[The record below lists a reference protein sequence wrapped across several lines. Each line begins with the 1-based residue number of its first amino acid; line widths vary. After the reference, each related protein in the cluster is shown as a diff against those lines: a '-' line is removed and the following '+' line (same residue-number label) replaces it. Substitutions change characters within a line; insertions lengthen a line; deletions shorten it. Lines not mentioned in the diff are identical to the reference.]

1 LVPLFKKSIAYLNEI
16 GHSLFNSIKLT
27 LIRENPN
34 QVPTGPEKPKGITL
48 PAKAEVE
55 RSLLDTIV
63 NLKNASSIQ
72 ELQAIKLIFNN
83 PLTNGTKNFRLKAK
97 LVF

>member
-1 LVPLFKKSIAYLNEI
+1 LS
-16 GHSLFNSIKLT
+16 

-34 QVPTGPEKPKGITL
+34 QVPTGPEKPKRITP
-48 PAKAEVE
+48 PAKEEVE

-63 NLKNASSIQ
+63 NPKNASSIQ

-83 PLTNGTKNFRLKAK
+83 PLTNGTKNSRLEAK